1 MCRLS
6 NLLGRARRGRPV
18 AEDERKAYWLNMDS
32 AMVVLHTDK
41 CSSVRRD
48 GSAKWVGFATKEE
61 ARSSTGRRIHECFYC
76 KP

>member
-6 NLLGRARRGRPV
+6 NLLGRVRRQGAVGEHEP
-18 AEDERKAYWLNMDS
+18 KAYWLNMDS
-32 AMVVLHTDK
+32 AMVVLHRDK
-41 CSSVRRD
+41 CSHVKRD
-48 GSAKWVGFATKEE
+48 ASPKWVEFATKEE

>member
-6 NLLGRARRGRPV
+6 SLFRRRQSV
-18 AEDERKAYWLNMDS
+18 EEHEQKAYWLNMDS
-32 AMVVLHTDK
+32 AMVVLHRDT
-41 CSSVRRD
+41 CSHVKRD
-48 GSAKWVGFATKEE
+48 GSAKWVGFGTKEE

>member
-6 NLLGRARRGRPV
+6 NLFRRRQSV
-18 AEDERKAYWLNMDS
+18 EEQELKAYWLNMDS
-32 AMVVLHTDK
+32 AMVTLHRDS
-41 CSSVRRD
+41 CSHVRRD
-48 GSAKWVGFATKEE
+48 GSAKWVGFATKEA